1 MDRELRLVWL
11 YCVIFE
17 AVRSI
22 VKDGRTRS
30 RGMEPELTDVEV
42 LTLQLW
48 GEIEGL
54 PSDAAIWRNSIDRW
68 ITWFPNIGSEWNFV
82 RRCAN
87 LRGLMDKILVLLFSP
102 SGDWNVFDGLPLPV
116 CRLVRANRDKR
127 FRGEAAWSYCASKDE
142 HYYGFKAGVSM
153 NSKGE
158 IYRLWLGPANI
169 DEREMV
175 EATSF
180 GMSGLLLA
188 DKGLISSVLMDLL
201 LGRGIELTTPLRKN
215 MIDVRP
221 KWVVRQAMRLRRRIE
236 TALGVLSEHFGIGR
250 TKGRDFWRWSS
261 RILRKV
267 LAYSLLL
274 RFESIAALV

>member
-1 MDRELRLVWL
+1 MNRELRLVWL

-17 AVRSI
+17 SVESI
-22 VKDGRTRS
+22 VGCGRARS
-30 RGMEPELTDVEV
+30 RGADPELTDVEV

-54 PSDAAIWRNSIDRW
+54 PSDAAIWRHAIDRW

-102 SGDWNVFDGLPLPV
+102 SSDWNVFDGLPLPV
-116 CRLVRANRDKR
+116 CRLVRASRDKR
-127 FRGEAAWSYCASKDE
+127 FKGEAAWSYCAAKDE

-215 MIDVRP
+215 MKDERP

-236 TALGVLSEHFGIGR
+236 TALGGLSEHFGIGR
-250 TKGRDFWRWSS
+250 TRGRDFWRWSS

-267 LAYSLLL
+267 LAYNLLL
-274 RFESIAALV
+274 RFESVTESA